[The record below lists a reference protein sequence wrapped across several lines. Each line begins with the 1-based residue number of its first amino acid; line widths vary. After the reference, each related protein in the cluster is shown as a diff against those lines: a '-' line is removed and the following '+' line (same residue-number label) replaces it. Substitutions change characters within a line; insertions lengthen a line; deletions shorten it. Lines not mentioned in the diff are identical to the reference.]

1 MWLQVTNTGGRRE
14 SREVTRARGPATVVE
29 CAKKE
34 AGKTGGREMET
45 NEAGVDREMEESKTK
60 KKKKR
65 RHWGGRGSEGR
76 EKEESV
82 RGRRKEVEVELD
94 FWRL

>member
-1 MWLQVTNTGGRRE
+1 
-14 SREVTRARGPATVVE
+14 
-29 CAKKE
+29 
-34 AGKTGGREMET
+34 MET

-65 RHWGGRGSEGR
+65 RHWGRRGSEGR